1 MPYIYKNIKLNN
13 LIDNKKIPIYR
24 GSMLEWDNSPR
35 YRKGMIFEYYSP
47 EQFYMVN
54 KIIVEWT
61 KYNYGKENI
70 CQI

>member
-1 MPYIYKNIKLNN
+1 
-13 LIDNKKIPIYR
+13 
-24 GSMLEWDNSPR
+24 MLEWDNSPR

-61 KYNYGKENI
+61 KYNYGKENRFI
-70 CQI
+70 FIKYSKY